1 LVLTRNLFSRMFHP
15 ASMYEGYCNV
25 YVRMNQQTLI

>member
-1 LVLTRNLFSRMFHP
+1 MFHP